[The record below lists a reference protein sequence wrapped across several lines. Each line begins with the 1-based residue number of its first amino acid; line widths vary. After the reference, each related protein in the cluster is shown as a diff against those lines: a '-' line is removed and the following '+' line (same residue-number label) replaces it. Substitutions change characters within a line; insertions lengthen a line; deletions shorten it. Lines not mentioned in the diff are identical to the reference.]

1 MTAPADKE
9 AEFDIDSQH
18 LNERD
23 KVRREIES
31 RKTFSYKYKR
41 FWLLHNFDRKMCC
54 CCRPKRSK
62 DDMLFKNAKK
72 KLNEEI
78 DILEIV
84 KKLRVHQFTSQ
95 VTLQPH
101 QRDLINFF
109 REYKIIYD
117 DKNDDSG

>member
-9 AEFDIDSQH
+9 AEFDIDSLH

-41 FWLLHNFDRKMCC
+41 FWLLYNFDRKMFC

-84 KKLRVHQFTSQ
+84 KKLRVHQFASQ